1 MKKDIDTGKC
11 KAYIDFALA
20 FIKISREL
28 TEKEYNKYKEVF
40 EKVIPNIKSG
50 ELRLVHYCYYNGV
63 DEPSVWNLEEI

>member
-28 TEKEYNKYKEVF
+28 TDKESEYVKAKLAKMY
-40 EKVIPNIKSG
+40 G
-50 ELRLVHYCYYNGV
+50 E
-63 DEPSVWNLEEI
+63 WKLEELESDFKEKTI